1 MSVTDN
7 SPEQAYCAL
16 PPSVLVCEKPL
27 TYGPEPSAQQ
37 PKPSNVCRSPASPTS
52 RRLTVRCLLVYRLP
66 GVHSRV
72 LFPTQLTMEGFEVR
86 VI

>member
-1 MSVTDN
+1 MSITAK

-27 TYGPEPSAQQ
+27 TYGPEPVSSAQH
-37 PKPSNVCRSPASPTS
+37 PKASDVCRSPAFPTS

-72 LFPTQLTMEGFEVR
+72 LFLTQLTTEGF
-86 VI
+86 